1 MAESTISELES
12 LVVSRKIFEGTR
24 YTASDED
31 IRDLSR
37 NIILLEQRG
46 LTKLNQRLVESGKK
60 VWDTLVEH
68 NFAVSMVSVL
78 DPSVSICYEPTEGL
92 QRPPDFKITKN
103 AITYW
108 IQIKNL
114 SRLERENR
122 QGKIIEEIGRQ
133 IEAIKIGKFLGCDL
147 AEDFSQNNIAGLIA
161 YISQIATRANE
172 GEEFIF
178 GNEASPKAKL
188 EFWLPNRISLSHLS
202 LGVSGDIDMVDQTG
216 FAKEQIKQSVRN
228 ASGAFD
234 WSANEK
240 NINLV
245 GMDSESQK
253 DIDVCDALFGT
264 EFEGCRAGRHVWR
277 RDLDG
282 LFKNHPFNER
292 IVGIIALRKKN
303 KLVPISTYKMSF
315 FLNEAF
321 KNFEDYLMNLFP
333 FEQIIRY
340 NMRPPMG
347 FQNFGSHGQ

>member
-24 YTASDED
+24 YKTSEED

-37 NIILLEQRG
+37 NIIMLEQRG
-46 LTKLNQRLVESGKK
+46 LTELNQRLINGGTC
-60 VWDTLVEH
+60 VWDTIVEH
-68 NFAVSMVSVL
+68 NFAV
-78 DPSVSICYEPTEGL
+78 CYEPTEGL
-92 QRPPDFKITKN
+92 QRPVDFKITKN

-114 SRLERENR
+114 SRLERENK
-122 QGKIIEEIGRQ
+122 QDKIIEEIGRQ
-133 IEAIKIGKFLGCDL
+133 IEVIKIGKFLGCNL
-147 AEDFSQNNIAGLIA
+147 AEDFSQSDIEGLIA
-161 YISQIATRANE
+161 YISQKAKRANE
-172 GEEFIF
+172 REEFIF

-188 EFWLPNRISLSHLS
+188 KFWLPKRISLSHLS
-202 LGVSGDIDMVDQTG
+202 LGTSGDIDMVDQTG

-228 ASGAFD
+228 VSGAFD

-253 DIDVCDALFGT
+253 DIDICDALFGT
-264 EFEGCRAGRHVWR
+264 EFEGCRADHHVWR
-277 RDLDG
+277 RELDG
-282 LFKNHPFNER
+282 LFKKYPFNER
-292 IVGIIALRKKN
+292 LVGIIALRKKN
-303 KLVPISTYKMSF
+303 KWVTISTYKMLF

-321 KNFEDYLMNLFP
+321 KNFEDNVINLFS

-347 FQNFGSHGQ
+347 SPNFGSHGQ